1 MEHQGS
7 MPSKD
12 LYEDLPQKI
21 KLYLKTARGLKDFV
35 GFYPA
40 LFDEKNELNSS
51 SDDQIIELNTVP
63 IFKTEKDLK
72 LPHGSDPK
80 KGWYFCKYVLL
91 TYLKFKYSEK
101 ATKFILDNK
110 LKWIIETHGNWK

>member
-1 MEHQGS
+1 MEHNGS

-12 LYEDLPQKI
+12 LYDDLPQKI
-21 KLYLKTARGLKDFV
+21 KLYLKTAKGLKGFV

-40 LFDEKNELNSS
+40 LFDEKNELDSS
-51 SDDQIIELNTVP
+51 SDDQIIELTTVP

-80 KGWYFCKYVLL
+80 KGWCFCYNFLNLLEKIISYLDSLMYKPLVKKLWVAKKY
-91 TYLKFKYSEK
+91 
-101 ATKFILDNK
+101 
-110 LKWIIETHGNWK
+110 

>member
-1 MEHQGS
+1 MEHNGS

-12 LYEDLPQKI
+12 LYDDLPQKI
-21 KLYLKTARGLKDFV
+21 KLYLKTAKGLKGFV

-40 LFDEKNELNSS
+40 LFDEKNELDSS
-51 SDDQIIELNTVP
+51 SDDQIIELTTVP

-80 KGWYFCKYVLL
+80 KGWCFCYH
-91 TYLKFKYSEK
+91 FSEF
-101 ATKFILDNK
+101 AGENNFLDM
-110 LKWIIETHGNWK
+110 

>member
-1 MEHQGS
+1 

-21 KLYLKTARGLKDFV
+21 KLYLKTAKGLKGFV

-40 LFDEKNELNSS
+40 LFDEKNELDSS
-51 SDDQIIELNTVP
+51 SDDQIIELTTVP

-80 KGWYFCKYVLL
+80 KGWYFCKY
-91 TYLKFKYSEK
+91 YLFKYLSHYDE
-101 ATKFILDNK
+101 LNQ
-110 LKWIIETHGNWK
+110 LETLH